1 MQLEDCAVESILD
14 VREMLSSPGRY
25 ELLISWLSPDMK
37 ASWESFDQMNKDVPD
52 LVKDFF
58 YKSQNQSRLNY
69 DQVLHSE
76 ISVLRKLN
84 YGASRGRGGG
94 QGSSLRDYGGG
105 SYTGGD

>member
-52 LVKDFF
+52 LVKYFF
-58 YKSQNQSRLNY
+58 YKSQNQSGLNY